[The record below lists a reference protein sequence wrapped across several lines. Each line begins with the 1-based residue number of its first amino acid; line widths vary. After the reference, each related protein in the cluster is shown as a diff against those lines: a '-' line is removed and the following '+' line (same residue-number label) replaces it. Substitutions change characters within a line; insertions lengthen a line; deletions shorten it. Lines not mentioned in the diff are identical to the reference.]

1 MISPSAVRQA
11 VPQQGEHMPVELFY
25 VVLLL
30 AVAVIFGYF
39 YLKRAQSRTSRAGK
53 PSETHDEG
61 TSGPGDTPA

>member
-1 MISPSAVRQA
+1 
-11 VPQQGEHMPVELFY
+11 MPVELFY